1 MTTREFERAR
11 RLLCRL
17 QDDIQTSLLAART
30 KQARRFARV
39 AAVTAA
45 DTIYHVDRLSERAIL
60 SWFEKHWPRAWPV
73 EVVMEGLEEHGAV
86 TFPKNTPVAHTVFK
100 CILDP
105 IDGTRNLMHDKR
117 SAWIL
122 SALAPQHGTKTN
134 LADIVVAAMTEI
146 PTTKQN
152 CADQVSAV
160 RGRGLVAT
168 RRDWANGKSKL
179 IALRP
184 SRARNFD
191 HGFASFVRFFP
202 EGKALLAETEE
213 ALWRRL
219 GVVRRGAE
227 LVFEDQYITTG
238 GQIYELLA
246 GHDRLIA
253 DLRPLALRKLGI
265 ESALCCHPYD
275 ICTALL
281 LQEAGGVVESP
292 DGGPLR
298 APLDTTTPVSWIGYA
313 NPHLARLVRPALR
326 RVLREYFA

>member
-1 MTTREFERAR
+1 VTARELERAR

-17 QDDIQTSLLAART
+17 QDDIQSALLAARA

-60 SWFEKHWPRAWPV
+60 GWFKEHWPRRWPV
-73 EVVMEGLEEHGAV
+73 EVVMEGLEERGTV
-86 TFPKNTPVAHTVFK
+86 TFPRNTPVEQTVFK

-105 IDGTRNLMHDKR
+105 VDGTRNLMHDKR

-122 SALAPQHGTKTN
+122 SALAPQRGANTN
-134 LADIVVAAMTEI
+134 LADIFVAAMTEV
-146 PTTKQN
+146 PTTKQS

-160 RGRGLVAT
+160 RGRGLVTT
-168 RRDWANGKSKL
+168 RRDL
-179 IALRP
+179 VRDQTRRIMLRP
-184 SRARNFD
+184 SPARNFD
-191 HGFASFVRFFP
+191 HSFASFVRFFP
-202 EGKALLAETEE
+202 EGKALMAEAEE
-213 ALWRRL
+213 ALWHRL

-246 GHDRLIA
+246 GHDRMIA

-265 ESALCCHPYD
+265 DSALSCHPYD

-281 LQEAGGVVESP
+281 LEEAGGVVESP
-292 DGGPLR
+292 ESGPLR
-298 APLDTTTPVSWIGYA
+298 APLDTTTPVSWIAYA

-326 RVLREYFA
+326 RVVGGYFV